1 MLRKKLDLKNFDE
14 LRQEAAHVYYKL
26 VAKFDYKDDINANEA
41 RAAIYALQ
49 SIAQILKLKID
60 EELLEKLR
68 KIYNEQNGGG
78 TAKDLTKDL
87 PELTAADL
95 EETEGK

>member
-26 VAKFDYKDDINANEA
+26 VTEFDYKDKINANEA

-49 SIAQILKLKID
+49 SIAMILKMKVD
-60 EELLEKLR
+60 EDLLAKLR

-78 TAKDLTKDL
+78 TAENLTKDL
-87 PELTAADL
+87 PILTAEDL
-95 EETEGK
+95 KGE

>member
-26 VAKFDYKDDINANEA
+26 VTEFDYKDKINVNEA

-49 SIAQILKLKID
+49 SIAMILKMKVD
-60 EELLEKLR
+60 EDLLAKLR
-68 KIYNEQNGGG
+68 KIYDEQNGGG
-78 TAKDLTKDL
+78 TAENLTKDL
-87 PELTAADL
+87 PILTAEDL
-95 EETEGK
+95 KGE

>member
-1 MLRKKLDLKNFDE
+1 MF
-14 LRQEAAHVYYKL
+14 Y
-26 VAKFDYKDDINANEA
+26 
-41 RAAIYALQ
+41 
-49 SIAQILKLKID
+49 
-60 EELLEKLR
+60 LLEKLR